1 MTSNNTPADIREAA
15 AKIALSWTPV
25 DGHAVQQHPLESPCG
40 WTRRCIANAI
50 RNMPLPPVK
59 QSLTTDATIGSQST
73 VEFVQ
78 EWMMSGDYEADDWT
92 KQFAAAIDARAS
104 IGSHAGDHVGEAFT
118 RLCEELG
125 IPATAGA
132 YLEVR
137 SRRAMPLPDG
147 GKLREALELARPIV
161 EADYV
166 TACEYADADW
176 LGPSKE
182 ALDAIDEALADQAGK
197 GGQLEP
203 IDTVPGAGEGS
214 L

>member
-25 DGHAVQQHPLESPCG
+25 DGHAVEQHPLESPCG
-40 WTRRCIANAI
+40 WIRRCIANAI

-59 QSLTTDATIGSQST
+59 QSLTTD
-73 VEFVQ
+73 V
-78 EWMMSGDYEADDWT
+78 SG
-92 KQFAAAIDARAS
+92 
-104 IGSHAGDHVGEAFT
+104 GGHAGDHVGEAFT

-137 SRRAMPLPDG
+137 SRRAMPLPNG
-147 GKLREALELARPIV
+147 GKLREALELVRPIV

-176 LGPSKE
+176 IGPSKE
-182 ALDAIDEALADQAGK
+182 ALDAIDEALADQTGK

-203 IDTVPGAGEGS
+203 IDTVPGAGS